1 MLAGAVALPLG
12 VILALVITIATVAR
26 VYRGGTTLNDHA
38 VALVVTGC
46 VAVYPVLWGGLLG
59 SGVADP
65 ARALIGLALLA
76 GMLGIYALFHVLDG
90 RRDPGALI
98 GLARW
103 SQVAYA
109 FSLWT
114 GLLLI
119 LRAPVVLASGGGLAE
134 LCWPGLW
141 LLLPLGLAGWGAFWT
156 YARGE
161 TVREQPIPLPT
172 LTGQELRV
180 VHLSDL
186 HVGPTMRARE
196 LERLFGACN
205 ALSPD
210 LVVITGDLLMP
221 YSEREHDF
229 LLRLLPTLR
238 APVLACAGNH
248 DLPVLDSFKQELL
261 SIGVPLLVD
270 EAQVL
275 TLRGLRVE
283 VVGVN
288 FHWGEARARLLGAL
302 DRLPPAPDVH
312 ARLLLAHDPRL
323 FRWVPEDR
331 FDLVLSGH
339 THGGQVGTDMFGL
352 PWSVLRPLGV
362 HDQGFWRKGRALL
375 YVHRGNWMTGLPPR
389 MGIAGEIM
397 LLRLGAP
404 GEVAALPAREDEGAR
419 ARA

>member
-1 MLAGAVALPLG
+1 MLTGAALLS
-12 VILALVITIATVAR
+12 LLVTVATVAR

-38 VALVVTGC
+38 VALVVSGC
-46 VAVYPVLWGGLLG
+46 VLVYPVLWSGLVW
-59 SGVADP
+59 SGDEGP
-65 ARALIGLALLA
+65 ARGAIGAGLLA
-76 GMLGIYALFHVLDG
+76 GMLGIYALFHILDG

-119 LRAPVVLASGGGLAE
+119 LRAPAVLATGGGLAE
-134 LCWPGLW
+134 LCWPGPW

-156 YARGE
+156 YWQGE
-161 TVREQPIPLPT
+161 RVREQAIPLPS
-172 LTGQELRV
+172 LGGQELRV

-186 HVGPTMRARE
+186 HVGPTMRAAE
-196 LERLFGACN
+196 LERLFRACN

-210 LVVITGDLLMP
+210 LVLITGDLLMP

-229 LLRLLPTLR
+229 LLRLLPTLS
-238 APVLACAGNH
+238 APVLACPGNH
-248 DLPVLDSFKQELL
+248 DLPVLDRFQEELAQ
-261 SIGVPLLVD
+261 IGAPMLVD
-270 EAQVL
+270 EARVL
-275 TLRGLRVE
+275 TLRGVRVE

-288 FHWGEARARLLGAL
+288 FHWTEARKKLLATL
-302 DRLPPAPDVH
+302 DGLPPAPGAG
-312 ARLLLAHDPRL
+312 ARILLAHDPRL
-323 FRWVPEDR
+323 FRWVPERR

-375 YVHRGNWMTGLPPR
+375 YVHRGNWFTGLPPR

-397 LLRLGAP
+397 LLRLGVA
-404 GEVAALPAREDEGAR
+404 GEVVALPAREDEA
-419 ARA
+419 A

>member
-1 MLAGAVALPLG
+1 MLAAA
-12 VILALVITIATVAR
+12 LALVVTLATVAR
-26 VYRGGTTLNDHA
+26 VYRGGRTLNDHFVAA
-38 VALVVTGC
+38 VVAGC
-46 VAVYPVLWGGLLG
+46 VAVYPVLWYGALQLGVDGPPRALLG
-59 SGVADP
+59 A
-65 ARALIGLALLA
+65 ALLA

-119 LRAPVVLASGGGLAE
+119 VRAPVALALGGGLGE
-134 LCWPGLW
+134 LCWPGPW
-141 LLLPLGLAGWGAFWT
+141 LLLPLALSLWGAFWT
-156 YARGE
+156 YTRGE
-161 TVREQPIPLPT
+161 VVRRHPIPLAP
-172 LTGQELRV
+172 LADREIRL

-186 HVGPTMRARE
+186 HVGPTMRAAD
-196 LERLFGACN
+196 LARLFEQVN

-221 YSEREHDF
+221 YSEAEHGF
-229 LLRLLPTLR
+229 LLELLPRLR
-238 APVLACAGNH
+238 SPVLACPGNH
-248 DLPVLDSFKQELL
+248 DLPVLETFRAELAA
-261 SIGVPLLVD
+261 IGVPLLVD
-270 EAQVL
+270 EARVL
-275 TLRGLRVE
+275 ELRGARVE

-288 FHWGEARARLLGAL
+288 FHWSRARDRLLEAL
-302 DRLPPAPDVH
+302 AALPPAPGVH
-312 ARLLLAHDPRL
+312 ARVLLAHDPRL
-323 FRWVPEDR
+323 FRWVHEDR

-375 YVHRGNWMTGLPPR
+375 YVHRGNWTTGLPPR
-389 MGIAGEIM
+389 MGIAGEIV
-397 LLRLGAP
+397 LFQLGAR
-404 GEVAALPAREDEGAR
+404 GEVAALPARES
-419 ARA
+419 